1 MNDHDRD
8 PEAAPLP
15 TLLAGRYRIVSP
27 LGSGG
32 MADVYL
38 AEDERLGRP
47 VAVKVLKARLAADD
61 EFLERFRIE
70 AQAAASL
77 SHPGIVAVYDRGSA
91 DGATYIAME
100 YVCGES
106 LKQRLRR
113 DGALPPDEAV
123 SVALA
128 VLSALAAAHG
138 RAIVHRDVTS
148 YNVMLEEGGRV
159 VVTDFGIARMGDS
172 ALTRTGA
179 MMGTS
184 SYLSPEQAQG
194 RQADERSDLYSL
206 GVVLYEMLTGRVPF
220 RGETDVAVAMQHVS
234 SAPPNPRTLSPGVPE
249 ALAGV
254 VMRALSK
261 DPADR
266 YQSADEFAAALR
278 RARRP
283 ARPADGDGV
292 SAAGAFAVPGGA
304 VAAGAA
310 GAGMLATGA
319 GVPAALPRPW
329 LSRRPFRR
337 RRRSR
342 PGRRRRPCRRC
353 QRRRRPSRR
362 PWSPRRRPPGTARA
376 GSRRPRVRP
385 RRRGRARRVV
395 LAVVLLAVAA
405 AAAWAAYVYL
415 LAPGATVPAVVGER
429 RADATRA
436 VRGEGLRPVLH
447 FVWADKYGSGEV
459 ARQAPRG
466 GAKVDDGVKVDLW
479 VSRGPLH
486 IPSPGPHR
494 AGRRG
499 RARAGSRRSRST
511 ARAAGPPR
519 RRRPRAR
526 SSGSEPAAG
535 ETVRRGDTV
544 TFWVSSGPPT
554 DLRARRR
561 RLLAGRRL
569 GAARGGRLRGEHRLR
584 RRVGRDP
591 RHGGRAGPPRRR
603 EGQGRRRGRD
613 PGRHLL
619 MVNAFAAVPERR
631 RHRSS
636 LSSGRPCRRGSPW
649 GFLRRSSGRPPV
661 CGALL
666 GIAAVV
672 VAGDRLRTWLVARFG
687 HGGAREGGRLRR
699 VWDRYGVIGWGLLA
713 PLLLGAALAAAIGV
727 ALGAARGRLVLWLG
741 VGAVMWTTVLTFAV
755 VLGAD
760 VVTEL
765 V

>member
-8 PEAAPLP
+8 PDPAPLP

-70 AQAAASL
+70 ARAAASL
-77 SHPGIVAVYDRGSA
+77 SHPGIVAVYDRGSD

-123 SVALA
+123 SIALA
-128 VLSALAAAHG
+128 VLSALAAAHA

-206 GVVLYEMLTGRVPF
+206 GVVLYEMLAGRVPF

-234 SAPPNPRTLSPGVPE
+234 SAPPNPRTLSPGVSE

-266 YQSADEFAAALR
+266 YQSAEEFAAALR
-278 RARRP
+278 TARRP
-283 ARPADGDGV
+283 VRPAGGDGV
-292 SAAGAFAVPGGA
+292 SAAGALAVPGGA
-304 VAAGAA
+304 VTAGAA
-310 GAGMLATGA
+310 GAGLLATGA
-319 GVPAALPRPW
+319 GVAAATPAPVSFTPAVPSPQAVAPRPPAPVAPSPAAATPAPVPATVVAAEAPTRY
-329 LSRRPFRR
+329 
-337 RRRSR
+337 RS
-342 PGRRRRPCRRC
+342 G
-353 QRRRRPSRR
+353 
-362 PWSPRRRPPGTARA
+362 GELVT
-376 GSRRPRVRP
+376 VRP
-385 RRRGRARRVV
+385 HRRGRTRRVV
-395 LAVVLLAVAA
+395 LAAVLLAGAA

-415 LAPGATVPAVVGER
+415 LAPGATVPSVVGEG
-429 RADATRA
+429 RADATSA
-436 VRGEGLRPVLH
+436 VRGEGLKPALH
-447 FVWADKYGSGEV
+447 FVWSDRYGSGEV

-486 IPSPGPHR
+486 IPSPDL
-494 AGRRG
+494 AGLAVEV
-499 RARAGSRRSRST
+499 ARDRLEAQSLNSKSRRAASET
-511 ARAAGPPR
+511 APKGEVFRQ
-519 RRRPRAR
+519 
-526 SSGSEPAAG
+526 EPGAG

-544 TFWVSSGPPT
+544 TFWVSSGPPRVYVPDVVGYSQGDASALLEEAGFVVST
-554 DLRARRR
+554 DYVAGWGEIPGTVVGQDP
-561 RLLAGRRL
+561 LADVKG
-569 GAARGGRLRGEHRLR
+569 
-584 RRVGRDP
+584 RVGD
-591 RHGGRAGPPRRR
+591 
-603 EGQGRRRGRD
+603 E
-613 PGRHLL
+613 
-619 MVNAFAAVPERR
+619 
-631 RHRSS
+631 
-636 LSSGRPCRRGSPW
+636 
-649 GFLRRSSGRPPV
+649 
-661 CGALL
+661 
-666 GIAAVV
+666 VV
-672 VAGDRLRTWLVARFG
+672 IQVAIF
-687 HGGAREGGRLRR
+687 
-699 VWDRYGVIGWGLLA
+699 
-713 PLLLGAALAAAIGV
+713 
-727 ALGAARGRLVLWLG
+727 
-741 VGAVMWTTVLTFAV
+741 
-755 VLGAD
+755 
-760 VVTEL
+760 
-765 V
+765 